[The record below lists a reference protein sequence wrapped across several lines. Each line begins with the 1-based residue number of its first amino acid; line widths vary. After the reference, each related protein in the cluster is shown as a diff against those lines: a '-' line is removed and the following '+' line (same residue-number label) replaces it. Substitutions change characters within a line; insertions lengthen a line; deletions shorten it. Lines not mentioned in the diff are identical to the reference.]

1 MSGAQTVVSTMLRK
15 GGRTVKV
22 VKARGTFGLDNSNV
36 REVVTIDLP
45 VPPSL
50 NNIFI
55 SVGNRRVKSPDY
67 LAWIAEAG
75 WRLSAQRP
83 GRVAGTF
90 EARLE
95 LPARTL
101 GDIDNRYKAVGD
113 LLVKH
118 GVTEDDSR
126 KQRLVIERSTDVT
139 EARVTIRAMAKVAA

>member
-1 MSGAQTVVSTMLRK
+1 MRQSVTTILRK
-15 GGRTVKV
+15 SGKPPIRVTKL
-22 VKARGTFGLDNSNV
+22 RGTFGLDNAVV
-36 REVVTIDLP
+36 RDCIVVMLP

-50 NNIFI
+50 NGMFFNT
-55 SVGNRRVKSPDY
+55 VKGRARTPDY
-67 LAWIAEAG
+67 DAWIAEAG

-95 LPARTL
+95 LPARTI

-139 EARVTIRAMAKVAA
+139 EARITIRSVPKVEA

>member
-1 MSGAQTVVSTMLRK
+1 MRQAVTTIHRK
-15 GGRTVKV
+15 GG
-22 VKARGTFGLDNSNV
+22 KAPIRVTKLRGAFGLDNTVV
-36 REVVTIDLP
+36 RDCIVVMLP

-50 NNIFI
+50 NGMFFNT
-55 SVGNRRVKSPDY
+55 VKGRARTPDY
-67 LAWIAEAG
+67 DAWIAEAG
-75 WRLSAQRP
+75 WRLAAQRP
-83 GRVAGTF
+83 GRVPGTF

-126 KQRLVIERSTDVT
+126 KQRLVVERSADVT